1 LTTPP
6 LPDVPCLR
14 VRLSG
19 TDTAGN
25 TWGTR
30 FYLSY
35 AGSAPTG
42 ANCVTLAG
50 DIEAAFASDLAS
62 LMGAA
67 YTLTEVDV
75 LDIATDS
82 GLSGQ
87 WTGTE
92 TGTRSGSNFPA
103 QVCTNI
109 EYGVARRYR
118 GGKPRGFWPFGVES
132 DASSLSS
139 WTGGFVTAVNSGIVA
154 FFTAVEALSVGAVG
168 ALRHVNLSYYS
179 GFTNHTNTSGRERA
193 VPTYRAT
200 AVHDNV
206 TSYATKV
213 EYGSQRRRRTSTTP

>member
-1 LTTPP
+1 MTTPP

-103 QVCTNI
+103 QVCTNGTCGTNCAAGDLVCMNMCTPVSNTNCGAC
-109 EYGVARRYR
+109 GVVCKTGERCTL
-118 GGKPRGFWPFGVES
+118 GVCQTF
-132 DASSLSS
+132 DAS
-139 WTGGFVTAVNSGIVA
+139 A
-154 FFTAVEALSVGAVG
+154 
-168 ALRHVNLSYYS
+168 
-179 GFTNHTNTSGRERA
+179 
-193 VPTYRAT
+193 
-200 AVHDNV
+200 D
-206 TSYATKV
+206 
-213 EYGSQRRRRTSTTP
+213 

>member
-1 LTTPP
+1 VTTPP

-50 DIEAAFASDLAS
+50 DIEAAFASDLAP
-62 LMGAA
+62 LMGDA
-67 YTLTEVDV
+67 YSLTEVDV

-87 WTGTE
+87 WTGDE
-92 TGTRSGSNFPA
+92 TGSRSGNNLPA
-103 QVCTNI
+103 QVCMNV
-109 EYGVARRYR
+109 EYGIARRYR
-118 GGKPRGFWPFGVES
+118 GGKPRGFWPFGVVGDEE
-132 DASSLSS
+132 SLSS
-139 WTGGFVTAVNSGIVA
+139 WSSAFVGDVNSGISA

-168 ALRHVNLSYYS
+168 ALRHVNLSYYE
-179 GFTNHTNTSGRERA
+179 GFTNHANTSGRERA

-200 AVHDNV
+200 ALHDNV
-206 TSYATKV
+206 TSYAAKI